1 MNLINHILSLPWD
14 SSTLD
19 FALICAGMVAARIML
34 SVVLHKLN
42 K

>member
-14 SSTLD
+14 QSSLD
-19 FALICAGMVAARIML
+19 FALICAGMIAVRVGL